1 MVSDCRMGRKSG
13 PKVMAYF
20 LFMQEQRC
28 RPGWAGKSNNELQA
42 LCDPLWKRLSQEEKA
57 RYKDIKKSMRKKER
71 EARLATRIPQEAR
84 RVDFEGQQWPVT
96 VRQVESPDLIW
107 VSGASVICGDTC
119 TCPVR

>member
-1 MVSDCRMGRKSG
+1 MGRKSG

-57 RYKDIKKSMRKKER
+57 KYKDIKKSMRKKER

-96 VRQVESPDLIW
+96 VRQLESPDLIW
-107 VSGASVICGDTC
+107 VSGDGGPSVARGVTC